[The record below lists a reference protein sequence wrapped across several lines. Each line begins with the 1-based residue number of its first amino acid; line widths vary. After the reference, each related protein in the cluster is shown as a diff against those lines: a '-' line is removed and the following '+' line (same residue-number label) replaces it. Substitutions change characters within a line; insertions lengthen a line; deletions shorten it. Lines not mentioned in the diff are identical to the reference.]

1 MVESA
6 FPQDPVDEAAR
17 QAATGERR
25 AVFRPGQASPWYPV
39 VVLVPVLLLDAFI
52 LYMVYLMG
60 MLGSVV
66 GAVIVCAAF
75 VVLPVAGMWIASKD
89 ARSGQELHIFD
100 QGAVLRGP
108 KGRVL
113 PYRWADTRLLVSAVR
128 RTEGATTY
136 SYALLNLTQPPV
148 AMGRNVVLLSVL
160 GGATEA
166 ENPGDLVRAPLFA
179 QMDVWGPMLEEGIT
193 RTHLPAVLAEL
204 AAGRRV
210 EFGPA
215 AVTADGLVV
224 DGAETRWNEITALSV
239 ENGHLT
245 VKRSGRF
252 FRSSLRI
259 AYVPNFLVLAAVV
272 RHYSGAALV

>member
-1 MVESA
+1 
-6 FPQDPVDEAAR
+6 
-17 QAATGERR
+17 
-25 AVFRPGQASPWYPV
+25 
-39 VVLVPVLLLDAFI
+39 
-52 LYMVYLMG
+52 MVYLMG

-66 GAVIVCAAF
+66 GAGAVIVCAAF

-259 AYVPNFLVLAAVV
+259 AYVPNLLVLAAVV